1 MVSGLDCAT
10 RVGMEDVCH
19 TWPKVYTIC
28 SCARKKFVQ
37 QVAWELNWLSETE
50 IRHGTISLP
59 LA

>member
-19 TWPKVYTIC
+19 TWPKVYNMQLC
-28 SCARKKFVQ
+28 EKKNCAK
-37 QVAWELNWLSETE
+37 VACELNWLSETE